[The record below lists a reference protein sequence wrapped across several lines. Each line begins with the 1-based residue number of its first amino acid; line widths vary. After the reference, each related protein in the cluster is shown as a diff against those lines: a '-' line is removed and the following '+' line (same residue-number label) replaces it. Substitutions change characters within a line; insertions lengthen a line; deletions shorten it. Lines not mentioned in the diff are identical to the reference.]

1 MKLIGSLSW
10 GGILG
15 AAAVLLHNA
24 YVPFGL
30 VLALLGSGIGIWLIG
45 RAWGMRRYKVVSAIG
60 WAFVILRGGTPSI
73 GGELLVQGN
82 FAGNALV
89 VGGFVMLV
97 IAIATP
103 GHSVNP

>member
-1 MKLIGSLSW
+1 MKLIGSLIW

-45 RAWGMRRYKVVSAIG
+45 RSWGLRRYKFLSAIG
-60 WAFVILRGGTPSI
+60 WAAVALRGGTPSV

-89 VGGFVMLV
+89 VGGFAML
-97 IAIATP
+97 AIA
-103 GHSVNP
+103 VWARV